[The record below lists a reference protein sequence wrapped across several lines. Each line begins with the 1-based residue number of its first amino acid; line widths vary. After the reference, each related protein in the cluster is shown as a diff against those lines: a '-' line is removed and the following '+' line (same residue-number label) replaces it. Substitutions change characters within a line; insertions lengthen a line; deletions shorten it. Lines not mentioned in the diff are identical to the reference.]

1 MDFTQVATTIIIAMF
16 SIIEVYVKYKLK
28 QNKEE
33 EDSDDDSQKSS
44 IKNYVMSRSLL
55 NHCIF
60 SRKHL
65 IANIVNKVSSNN
77 PILDSLL
84 RNLLMSLYD
93 AIYLEI
99 EDFAKRTQ
107 NNLDTIEI
115 QTINREATK
124 VFTSAFTTFKND
136 TTSISRDDEE
146 VVKITK
152 KFLLDKI
159 MAGQITEL
167 DNLFTVTIYTN
178 ANYMSN
184 TDSYIKLI
192 ILNEILYI
200 MYCYLLALE
209 VLFRESVFN
218 KKLLDLLKGK
228 KYNNIDL
235 EI

>member
-33 EDSDDDSQKSS
+33 SNDDDSQKSS

-77 PILDSLL
+77 PTLDSLL
-84 RNLLMSLYD
+84 KNLLMSLYD

-107 NNLDTIEI
+107 HNLDTIEI
-115 QTINREATK
+115 QTINREAIK

-146 VVKITK
+146 VVRITK

-159 MAGQITEL
+159 MAGQMTEI

>member
-33 EDSDDDSQKSS
+33 NNDDDSQKSS

-77 PILDSLL
+77 PTLDSLL

-124 VFTSAFTTFKND
+124 VFTSAFITFKND
-136 TTSISRDDEE
+136 TTAISRDDEE
-146 VVKITK
+146 VVRITK

>member
-28 QNKEE
+28 QNKE

-93 AIYLEI
+93 AIYLEV

-115 QTINREATK
+115 QTINREAIK

-136 TTSISRDDEE
+136 TTTISRDDEE

>member
-33 EDSDDDSQKSS
+33 NNDDNSQKSS

-77 PILDSLL
+77 PTLDSLL
-84 RNLLMSLYD
+84 KNLLMSLYD
-93 AIYLEI
+93 AIYLEV

-115 QTINREATK
+115 QTINREAIK

-159 MAGQITEL
+159 MAGQMTEI

>member
-28 QNKEE
+28 QNKE

-77 PILDSLL
+77 PTLNSLL
-84 RNLLMSLYD
+84 KNLLMSLYD

-115 QTINREATK
+115 QTINREAIK

-146 VVKITK
+146 VVRITK

>member
-28 QNKEE
+28 QNKE

-115 QTINREATK
+115 QTINREAIK

-146 VVKITK
+146 VVRITK

-159 MAGQITEL
+159 MAGQMTEI

>member
-33 EDSDDDSQKSS
+33 NNDDDSQKSS

-77 PILDSLL
+77 PTLDSLL
-84 RNLLMSLYD
+84 KNLLMSLYD

-107 NNLDTIEI
+107 HNLDTIEI
-115 QTINREATK
+115 QTINREAIK

-146 VVKITK
+146 VVRITK

-159 MAGQITEL
+159 MAGQMTEI

>member
-33 EDSDDDSQKSS
+33 NNDDDSQKSS

-77 PILDSLL
+77 PTLDSLL
-84 RNLLMSLYD
+84 KNLLMSLYD

-115 QTINREATK
+115 QTINREAIK

-146 VVKITK
+146 VVRITK

-159 MAGQITEL
+159 MAGQMTEI

>member
-28 QNKEE
+28 QNKE

-77 PILDSLL
+77 PTLDSLL
-84 RNLLMSLYD
+84 KNLLMSLYD

-115 QTINREATK
+115 QTINREAIK

-146 VVKITK
+146 VVRITK

-178 ANYMSN
+178 ATYMSN

-228 KYNNIDL
+228 KYNNLDL

>member
-28 QNKEE
+28 QNKE

-124 VFTSAFTTFKND
+124 VFTSAFITFKND
-136 TTSISRDDEE
+136 TTVISRDDEE
-146 VVKITK
+146 VVRITK

>member
-28 QNKEE
+28 QNKE

-93 AIYLEI
+93 AIYLEV

-115 QTINREATK
+115 QTINREAIK

>member
-28 QNKEE
+28 QNKE

-115 QTINREATK
+115 QTINREAIK

>member
-33 EDSDDDSQKSS
+33 NNDDDSQKSS

-77 PILDSLL
+77 PTLDSLL
-84 RNLLMSLYD
+84 KNLLMSLYD

-115 QTINREATK
+115 QTINREAIK

-146 VVKITK
+146 VVRITK

>member
-28 QNKEE
+28 QNKE

-77 PILDSLL
+77 PTLDSLL
-84 RNLLMSLYD
+84 KNLLMSLYD

-115 QTINREATK
+115 QTINREAIK

>member
-28 QNKEE
+28 QNKE

-115 QTINREATK
+115 QTINREAIK

-146 VVKITK
+146 VVRITK

>member
-33 EDSDDDSQKSS
+33 NNDDDSQKSS

-77 PILDSLL
+77 PTLDSLL
-84 RNLLMSLYD
+84 RNLLISLYD

-107 NNLDTIEI
+107 HNLDTIEI
-115 QTINREATK
+115 QTINREAIK

-146 VVKITK
+146 VVRITK

-159 MAGQITEL
+159 MAGQMTEI

>member
-28 QNKEE
+28 QNKE

-115 QTINREATK
+115 QTINREAIK

-136 TTSISRDDEE
+136 TTTISRDDEE
-146 VVKITK
+146 VVRITK

>member
-33 EDSDDDSQKSS
+33 DNDDNQKSS

-77 PILDSLL
+77 PTLDSLL
-84 RNLLMSLYD
+84 KNLLMSLYD
-93 AIYLEI
+93 AIYLEV
-99 EDFAKRTQ
+99 EDFAKRAQ

-115 QTINREATK
+115 QTINREAIK

-178 ANYMSN
+178 ATYMSN

-228 KYNNIDL
+228 KYNNLDL

>member
-33 EDSDDDSQKSS
+33 NNDDDSQKNS

-77 PILDSLL
+77 PTLDSLL
-84 RNLLMSLYD
+84 KNLLMSLYD

-107 NNLDTIEI
+107 HNLDTIEI
-115 QTINREATK
+115 QTINREAIK

-146 VVKITK
+146 VVRITK

-159 MAGQITEL
+159 MAGQMTEI

>member
-28 QNKEE
+28 QNKE

-77 PILDSLL
+77 PTLDSLL
-84 RNLLMSLYD
+84 KNLLMSLYD

-115 QTINREATK
+115 QTINREAIK

-146 VVKITK
+146 VVRITK

>member
-33 EDSDDDSQKSS
+33 NNDDDSQKSS

-77 PILDSLL
+77 PTLDPLL
-84 RNLLMSLYD
+84 KNLLMSLYD

-107 NNLDTIEI
+107 HNLDTIEI
-115 QTINREATK
+115 QTINREAIK

-146 VVKITK
+146 VVRITK

-159 MAGQITEL
+159 MAGQMTEI

>member
-28 QNKEE
+28 QNKE

-65 IANIVNKVSSNN
+65 IANIVNKVSSNS
-77 PILDSLL
+77 PTLDSLL
-84 RNLLMSLYD
+84 KNLLMSLYD

-115 QTINREATK
+115 QTINREAIK

-146 VVKITK
+146 VVRITK

>member
-33 EDSDDDSQKSS
+33 NNDDDSQKSS
-44 IKNYVMSRSLL
+44 IKNYVMSRNLL

-77 PILDSLL
+77 PTLDSLL
-84 RNLLMSLYD
+84 RNLLMLLYD

-136 TTSISRDDEE
+136 TTSIFRDDEE
-146 VVKITK
+146 VFKITK

-178 ANYMSN
+178 ATYMSN

-228 KYNNIDL
+228 KYNNLDL

>member
-28 QNKEE
+28 QNKE

-115 QTINREATK
+115 QTINREAIK

-159 MAGQITEL
+159 MAGQMTEI

>member
-33 EDSDDDSQKSS
+33 NNDDDSQKSS

-77 PILDSLL
+77 PTLDSLL
-84 RNLLMSLYD
+84 KNLLMSLYD

-107 NNLDTIEI
+107 HNLDTIEI
-115 QTINREATK
+115 QTINREAIK

-146 VVKITK
+146 VVRITK

-159 MAGQITEL
+159 MAGQMTEI

-192 ILNEILYI
+192 VLNEILYI

>member
-28 QNKEE
+28 QNKE

-77 PILDSLL
+77 PTLDSLL
-84 RNLLMSLYD
+84 KNLLMSLYD

-107 NNLDTIEI
+107 HNLDTIEI
-115 QTINREATK
+115 QTINREAIK

-146 VVKITK
+146 VVRITK

-159 MAGQITEL
+159 MAGQMTEI

>member
-33 EDSDDDSQKSS
+33 DSDDDSQKSS
-44 IKNYVMSRSLL
+44 IKNHVMSRSLL

-115 QTINREATK
+115 QTINREAIK

-136 TTSISRDDEE
+136 TTSISRDGEE

-228 KYNNIDL
+228 KYNNINL

>member
-33 EDSDDDSQKSS
+33 NNDDDSQKSS

-93 AIYLEI
+93 VIYLEI

-107 NNLDTIEI
+107 HNLDTIEI
-115 QTINREATK
+115 QTINREAIK

-146 VVKITK
+146 VVRITK

>member
-33 EDSDDDSQKSS
+33 NNDDDSQKSS

-77 PILDSLL
+77 PTLDSLL

-124 VFTSAFTTFKND
+124 VFTFAFITFKND
-136 TTSISRDDEE
+136 TTAISRDDEE
-146 VVKITK
+146 VVRITK

>member
-33 EDSDDDSQKSS
+33 SNDDDSQKSS

-77 PILDSLL
+77 STLDSLL
-84 RNLLMSLYD
+84 KNLLMSLYD

-107 NNLDTIEI
+107 HNLDTIEI
-115 QTINREATK
+115 QTINREAIK

-146 VVKITK
+146 VVRITK

-159 MAGQITEL
+159 MAGQMTEI